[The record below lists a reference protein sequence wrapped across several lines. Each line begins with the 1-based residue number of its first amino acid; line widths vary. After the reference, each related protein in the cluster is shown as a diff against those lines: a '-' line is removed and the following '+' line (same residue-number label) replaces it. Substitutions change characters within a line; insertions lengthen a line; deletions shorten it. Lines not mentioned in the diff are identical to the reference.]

1 MSNLA
6 SKLSDAPAPSQVRRG
21 PANQCLPLY
30 GPGDMD
36 DWEAVT
42 SLREQ
47 GHDWR
52 SVQAIVDEAA
62 GVERPLHLD
71 KFRYHWNRKCFCWA
85 SEDRR

>member
-1 MSNLA
+1 
-6 SKLSDAPAPSQVRRG
+6 
-21 PANQCLPLY
+21 
-30 GPGDMD
+30 MD